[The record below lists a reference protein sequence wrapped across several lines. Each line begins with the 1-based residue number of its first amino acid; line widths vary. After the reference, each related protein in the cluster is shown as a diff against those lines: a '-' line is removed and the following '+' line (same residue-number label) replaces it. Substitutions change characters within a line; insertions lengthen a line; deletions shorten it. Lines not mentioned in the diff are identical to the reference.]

1 MACLRKTSALLKTEP
16 LGYLPL
22 VFPEHQGRPLVLEE
36 VEETTA
42 GLLKKEMG
50 EGEGTV
56 AERAPG
62 PVTFLLCPG
71 KVPAAVTL
79 CDLRFRSGQEEG

>member
-1 MACLRKTSALLKTEP
+1 M
-16 LGYLPL
+16 
-22 VFPEHQGRPLVLEE
+22 LEE
-36 VEETTA
+36 VEETRA
-42 GLLKKEMG
+42 GLLKKEM